1 MFTRREK
8 TKIGTYINYFLGF
21 LGLVSLLFGQF
32 IAAGFFFGIVLLRVF
47 VFDKI
52 QRW

>member
-8 TKIGTYINYFLGF
+8 TKVGKYINYFLAF
-21 LGLVSLLFGQF
+21 LGLVALLLGQP
-32 IAAGFFFGIVLLRVF
+32 IVAGFFFGIVLLRMF

-52 QRW
+52 QGW